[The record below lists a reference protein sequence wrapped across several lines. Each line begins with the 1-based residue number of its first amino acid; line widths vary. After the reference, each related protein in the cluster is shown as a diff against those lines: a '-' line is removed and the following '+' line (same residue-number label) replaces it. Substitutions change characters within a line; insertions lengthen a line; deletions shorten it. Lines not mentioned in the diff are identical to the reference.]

1 MDAKVHSELKVNNKF
16 KAFAIAVQR
25 YGNRGALQK
34 EIGKNVK
41 NQVRWDVLTCRCP
54 DLIAFCPSGENQCLI
69 VVL

>member
-1 MDAKVHSELKVNNKF
+1 MDAKVHNELNVKNKM

-34 EIGKNVK
+34 ETGKNMK
-41 NQVRWDVLTCRCP
+41 NQVRLCVLTCRCP
-54 DLIAFCPSGENQCLI
+54 DLIAFCPCGENLCLI